1 MNDTKKVIKYY
12 ASFYEVSKELNP
24 KQFYDFNNAIFSVLF
39 YEQHIDDVSFD
50 DKILSITWKSIKHS
64 LQASIDGF
72 CNKNGIDYSDTLSK
86 GLSKG
91 VGKGLS
97 KGLTNNVKE
106 KEKEKD
112 KEKGNKLFERFWINY
127 PKKTDKKRASV
138 SFNKLSKSKQEIATK
153 DCVVRY
159 SDTEVRYVPNPTTY
173 LNGERWEDEQAGQQ
187 ATQRKVLSR

>member
-1 MNDTKKVIKYY
+1 MIDTKKVIKYY
-12 ASFYEVSKELNP
+12 ASFYEVSKELNH
-24 KQFYDFNNAIFSVLF
+24 KQFYDFNTAIFSVLF

-50 DKILSITWKSIKHS
+50 DRILSITWKSIKHS

-112 KEKGNKLFERFWINY
+112 KEKGNKLFEKFWINY
-127 PKKTDKKRASV
+127 PKKTDKKRACI
-138 SFNKLSKSKQEIATK
+138 SFNKLSKPKQEIATK
-153 DCVVRY
+153 DCIVRY
-159 SDTEVRYVPNPTTY
+159 SDTEVKYIPNPTTY
-173 LNGERWEDEQAGQQ
+173 LNGERWEDEQSDLQQ
-187 ATQRKVLSR
+187 QTKIHYQT